1 MYLPTLNLSEVKR
14 LVLLLPQPEFNYFSK
29 KLKFLESFK
38 YLGFNFKIYKE
49 GGLIAGPLFS
59 APQISFLLEILKE
72 KGLREILALGWA
84 GKLPSSPLQLGDL
97 FLPVRAISLE
107 GTSRF
112 YYKRK
117 KIFSL
122 NKYIRKRIE
131 EKLLNFGLICKSG
144 GIISVDVPWRV
155 EKSLNMFNFY
165 LSEGWALDMETSALY
180 AVSRFFGLKAVMLTF
195 ITDEIGRS
203 ISKRPEDLLQEKR
216 EKLLYFMK
224 DFLERGFI

>member
-1 MYLPTLNLSEVKR
+1 M
-14 LVLLLPQPEFNYFSK
+14 
-29 KLKFLESFK
+29 
-38 YLGFNFKIYKE
+38 
-49 GGLIAGPLFS
+49 GPLFS

-72 KGLREILALGWA
+72 KGLQEILALGWA

-97 FLPVRAISLE
+97 FLPIRALSLE

-122 NKYIRKRIE
+122 NKNIRKRIQE
-131 EKLLNFGLICKSG
+131 GLLNFGLIYKSG
-144 GIISVDVPWRV
+144 DIVSVDVPWRV

-165 LSEGWALDMETSALY
+165 LSKGWALDMETSALY
-180 AVSRFFGLKAVMLTF
+180 AVSRFLGLKAVMLTL

-203 ISKRPEDLLQEKR
+203 ISKRPEDLLQDKR
-216 EKLLYFMK
+216 EKLLYFME